1 MKEIAGRAGIR
12 GRFETSERIMRDWPT
27 WAPIVWACI
36 VCGFTAATLVSD
48 WRWRRIPNGLTV
60 PALIL
65 ALVFHTIVAG
75 TIGIKSAGLGFV
87 VGFGVMFLL
96 WLIGG
101 GGGGDVKLLAA
112 LGAWLG
118 PGLTMILYLASVSL
132 AALIA
137 VGVMFWR
144 WLHPAAQTAAA
155 NAGAI
160 QLGRNRTKILI
171 PFAVP
176 VCIAT
181 WALVA
186 VKMAVWTH

>member
-1 MKEIAGRAGIR
+1 
-12 GRFETSERIMRDWPT
+12 MRDWPT

-60 PALIL
+60 PALAL
-65 ALVFHTIVAG
+65 ALVFHTVVAG
-75 TIGIKSAGLGFV
+75 AMGIKAAGLGFV
-87 VGFGVMFLL
+87 VGFGVMFVL

-118 PGLTMILYLASVSL
+118 PGLTMILYLTSVAL

-137 VGVMFWR
+137 VGVMLWR
-144 WLHPAAQTAAA
+144 WIKPAPAGATAAVA
-155 NAGAI
+155 PV
-160 QLGRNRTKILI
+160 QLGKNRSKILI

>member
-1 MKEIAGRAGIR
+1 MEAIAGRAGIPSVSR
-12 GRFETSERIMRDWPT
+12 TSELIMRDWPT

-60 PALIL
+60 PALVL
-65 ALVFHTIVAG
+65 ALVFHTAVAG
-75 TIGIKSAGLGFV
+75 MIGIKSASLGFV

-144 WLHPAAQTAAA
+144 WLHPAAQTATTS
-155 NAGAI
+155 GAI